1 MKYLF
6 NYKQAL
12 GLPLLIFVA
21 KAKAQ
26 AQNMQTNTLPAQ
38 CIQKLILTSD
48 KMIFT
53 KDHHEKQVKSEI
65 IIAPQQSIIVFS
77 FEEPGKT
84 KQPKVQNHIRAIK
97 CNIDT
102 TFTTGKVIYAVNT
115 DNPDGS
121 VSATELLLEATPDGL
136 FFSNNIDL
144 ANNKAIIPVSKKALP
159 K

>member
-12 GLPLLIFVA
+12 GLPLLIFA
-21 KAKAQ
+21 GKAKAQ
-26 AQNMQTNTLPAQ
+26 AQNIQTNILPAQ
-38 CIQKLILTSD
+38 CIQKLILKSD

-53 KDHHEKQVKSEI
+53 KDHREKLVKSEI
-65 IIAPQQSIIVFS
+65 IIDPQESIIIFS

-84 KQPKVQNHIRAIK
+84 KQPKVQNLIRAIK
-97 CNIDT
+97 CTIDNS
-102 TFTTGKVIYAVNT
+102 FTTGKVIYAVNT

-136 FFSNNIDL
+136 FFSSNIDP
-144 ANNKAIIPVSKKALP
+144 ANNKVLIPVSKKALP